1 MHCRWLLVA
10 LACVHLQTCSS
21 YLVPGVPVGPH
32 RARLLSGGGD
42 VNFGLCSRHS
52 SPAAVLRSREQSV
65 TALRAVGEGVGVAK
79 AASKAAL
86 AALPSAAN
94 FRVPADLAAL
104 QRDLMS
110 IYSANPSAVTA
121 AGALAAVLVL
131 AAAASAFPKK
141 TSTPYPAG
149 RYDSASASEYFGE
162 RPFTFLQRAAF
173 ISLSAAGFGFA
184 LLLDTLTGSY
194 ERNAP
199 QRADELTDLLTRLGP
214 TFIKIGQSLSIRSDL
229 LAPEYLRSLTALQDK
244 VPAFPTEVARE
255 IISAQ
260 LGKSCDSVFDGIDT
274 PVAAASLGQ
283 VYKAKLKDG
292 RQVAVK
298 VQRPNMVELV
308 ALDMHLIRTLAPI
321 IKAIG
326 APGDLEGLVDDWGF
340 GFVNELDYI
349 QEANNADTFM
359 EGMKDTPLA
368 KVVFAPPVLRDYSA
382 RAVLTSE
389 WIDGERLEKSSAE
402 DVSTL
407 CSVAMN
413 TYLTMMLQTGSMH
426 CDPHPGNL
434 LRTPD
439 GRLCILDW
447 GLVQEMPADLRLTM
461 IEHIAHLVS
470 RDYAKVPND
479 LVLLG
484 FVPEGQ
490 EDAVKSGDSMRVI
503 AETYTKLMQGGG
515 AATIDVN
522 AVFTDLQDL
531 TADYGALFQIP
542 PYFAYIARAFGVL
555 EGIGLSNNPDYA
567 IISECLPY
575 ISQRLLT
582 DPNPRTAGALNTFIF
597 GVEKDDPNRLVNAR
611 RVQQLVE
618 GFGSYSTSANS
629 LDGALSGG
637 GAKDLGGTAKV
648 LAGSAGPSMAS
659 RVDKAAD
666 QVFDLLI
673 TEESSP
679 LQAIVLEQ
687 LARLLNAGVR
697 GSWKN
702 LRDRSG
708 RLANG
713 RSVLGTLVDP
723 LGIFANSDLVAL
735 DETDNRALA
744 ASQTLIEILQVPLLL
759 LCSASSTAV
768 VPMCMCVG
776 QESLNVIT
784 CSALHHTLAHFDTN
798 ARAHNR
804 SRVP

>member
-1 MHCRWLLVA
+1 M
-10 LACVHLQTCSS
+10 
-21 YLVPGVPVGPH
+21 
-32 RARLLSGGGD
+32 
-42 VNFGLCSRHS
+42 
-52 SPAAVLRSREQSV
+52 
-65 TALRAVGEGVGVAK
+65 ALRAVGEGVGQ
-79 AASKAAL
+79 
-86 AALPSAAN
+86 AN
-94 FRVPADLAAL
+94 VQSINYVQAAL

-110 IYSANPSAVTA
+110 MYSAHPTAATAAAAFAVVLGLAAA
-121 AGALAAVLVL
+121 AGAL
-131 AAAASAFPKK
+131 PKKK
-141 TSTPYPAG
+141 TSPYPAG
-149 RYDSASASEYFGE
+149 TYDYKSAAAYFGE
-162 RPFTFLQRAAF
+162 RPFSFLQRAAF

-194 ERNAP
+194 ERNEA
-199 QRADELTDLLTRLGP
+199 QRADELTTLLTRLGP
-214 TFIKIGQSLSIRSDL
+214 TFIKIGQSLSIRTDL

-244 VPAFPTEVARE
+244 VPAFSTDVARE

-260 LGKSCDSVFDGIDT
+260 LGKPCDSVFDGIEK

-283 VYKAKLKDG
+283 VYKATLKDG
-292 RQVAVK
+292 REVAVK
-298 VQRPNMVELV
+298 VQRPNMVEQV
-308 ALDMHLIRTLAPI
+308 ALDMHLIRTIAPL

-326 APGDLEGLVDDWGF
+326 APGDIEGLVDDWGF
-340 GFVNELDYI
+340 GFVNELNYI

-359 EGMKDTPLA
+359 EGMKSTPLA
-368 KVVFAPPVLRDYSA
+368 GVVFAPPVLRDYSA
-382 RAVLTSE
+382 QRVLTSE

-413 TYLTMMLQTGSMH
+413 TYLTMMLQTGTMH

-447 GLVQEMPADLRLTM
+447 GLVQDMPADLRLTM

-490 EDAVKSGDSMRVI
+490 EDAVKSGDSMRII
-503 AETYTKLMQGGG
+503 AETYTKLMAGGG
-515 AATIDVN
+515 AANIDVN
-522 AVFTDLQDL
+522 AVFSDLQDL
-531 TADYGALFQIP
+531 TSSYGALFQIP

-555 EGIGLSNNPDYA
+555 EGIGLTNNPDYA
-567 IISECLPY
+567 IITECLPY

-582 DPNPRTAGALNTFIF
+582 DSNPRTAGALNTFIF
-597 GVEKDDPNRLVNAR
+597 GAEKDDPDRLVNAK

-618 GFGSYSTSANS
+618 GFGSYSTAAGGLN
-629 LDGALSGG
+629 GALAGG
-637 GAKDLGGTAKV
+637 GAAAIAGG
-648 LAGSAGPSMAS
+648 AGPSSLAS
-659 RVDKAAD
+659 TIDKAAD
-666 QVFDLLI
+666 QLFDLLV
-673 TEESSP
+673 TEEASP

-697 GSWKN
+697 NSWKD

-708 RLANG
+708 RLSNG

-735 DETDNRALA
+735 DKTDMRALA
-744 ASQTLIEILQVPLLL
+744 ASQTLVEILQKQTSIETNGLQSMKPEEMREVAQVVTRKLWSNRRRLALTSNRLAVVSLLQTL
-759 LCSASSTAV
+759 DRLEKGAGTRGGISTA
-768 VPMCMCVG
+768 
-776 QESLNVIT
+776 
-784 CSALHHTLAHFDTN
+784 TLQRVEDRLVSSSEN
-798 ARAHNR
+798 IERRLKRAA
-804 SRVP
+804 PGPAT

>member
-1 MHCRWLLVA
+1 MHCRWLLAA
-10 LACVHLQTCSS
+10 LACAHLQTCSS
-21 YLVPGVPVGPH
+21 YLVPCVRVGPH
-32 RARLLSGGGD
+32 RVRLLSSGGD
-42 VNFGLCSRHS
+42 VGVGLCSQHS
-52 SPAAVLRSREQSV
+52 APAAALRSRERSRARQSV
-65 TALRAVGEGVGVAK
+65 TALRAVGEGVGVAQ

-86 AALPSAAN
+86 AALPSAAK

-110 IYSANPSAVTA
+110 IYVAHPTAVTA

-141 TSTPYPAG
+141 ITSPYPAG
-149 RYDSASASEYFGE
+149 RYDSKSAAEYFGE

-184 LLLDTLTGSY
+184 LLFDTLTGSY
-194 ERNAP
+194 ERNEP

-244 VPAFPTEVARE
+244 VPAFSTEVARE

-260 LGKSCDSVFDGIDT
+260 LGKPCDSVFDGIDT

-283 VYKAKLKDG
+283 VYKATLKDG

-349 QEANNADTFM
+349 QEANNADIFM
-359 EGMKDTPLA
+359 KGMKDTPLA

-413 TYLTMMLQTGSMH
+413 TYLTMMLQTGTMH

-447 GLVQEMPADLRLTM
+447 GLVQDMPADLRLTM

-503 AETYTKLMQGGG
+503 AETYTKLMAGGG

-597 GVEKDDPNRLVNAR
+597 GVDKDDPNRLVNAK

-618 GFGSYSTSANS
+618 GFGSYSTAANS
-629 LDGALSGG
+629 LDSALSGG
-637 GAKDLGGTAKV
+637 GVKA

-723 LGIFANSDLVAL
+723 LGIFAKSDLVAL

-759 LCSASSTAV
+759 PSFCTTHNGGAHVHVRRARMSASDNV
-768 VPMCMCVG
+768 FVG
-776 QESLNVIT
+776 NAPRT
-784 CSALHHTLAHFDTN
+784 CAH
-798 ARAHNR
+798 
-804 SRVP
+804 